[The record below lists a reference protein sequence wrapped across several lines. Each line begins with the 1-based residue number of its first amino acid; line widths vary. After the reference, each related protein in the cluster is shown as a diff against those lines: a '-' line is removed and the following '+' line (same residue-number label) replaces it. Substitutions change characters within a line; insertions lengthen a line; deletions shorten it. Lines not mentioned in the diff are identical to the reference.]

1 MYTCKQNN
9 DYICNM
15 IDRIKKIIEFENLN
29 SAQFADKI
37 GVQRSSISHILSGR
51 HKPSLEF
58 VQKVL
63 HAFPSINTDWLL
75 SGKGNMEGLN
85 KPDSDSSNT
94 RKQDELFNLSK
105 MRPDEEKPTSSPVLS
120 SNEQKNPIP
129 PDNSEVERVII
140 FYKNGKFKEYSPE

>member
-1 MYTCKQNN
+1 
-9 DYICNM
+9 M
-15 IDRIKKIIEFENLN
+15 IERIKKIIEFESLN
-29 SAQFADKI
+29 SAQFADRI

-51 HKPSLEF
+51 NKPSLEF

-75 SGKGNMEGLN
+75 SGKGKMEGLD
-85 KPDSDSSNT
+85 KSILDLSTT

-105 MRPDEEKPTSSPVLS
+105 MKPDENRPASSSILS

-129 PDNSEVERVII
+129 TDNSKVERVII
-140 FYKNGKFKEYSPE
+140 FYKNGKFREYFPE